1 MPCNRAAVDCV
12 HACITDYG
20 ERIVLKK
27 YTDWYR
33 SIDEES
39 LRVLKH
45 PDMAAQVQG
54 RVRRYVALKLA
65 KLTPIERQQLHD
77 FLLKYRGAG
86 FYIAALK
93 LMLLFSAIGVVLHL
107 LLPARFE
114 LFKALVFSNGLG
126 FALAWGLVGVWFN
139 YRSSVRYKFKKFLL
153 IVSTCAA
160 GVVAGVLLA
169 GLSDTGSLGMAF
181 ERLLRVGGIA
191 LLVAGLFYMVP
202 LAIVTA
208 WRNRQY
214 EALTLQLQQ
223 DAERDRLAR
232 ELSESQLRLL
242 RAQIEPHFLFNTLG
256 AVQQL
261 AEQGAPR
268 AAALTADL
276 IAFLRASLAEM
287 RSEQVPLQSEFDMVA
302 AYLRVMQA
310 RLGSR
315 LAFSLDL
322 PAELAQVT
330 IPSMILLTLAEN
342 AIKHGIEPSLRG
354 GEIGMS
360 AALAGDGRLCLRVHD
375 SGVGL
380 SPAAP
385 EAPGGGLGLEN
396 VRSRLLLCDPD
407 ASLILR
413 DGEDGGVTAEILLP
427 MKITSSLKE
436 PAA

>member
-1 MPCNRAAVDCV
+1 M
-12 HACITDYG
+12 
-20 ERIVLKK
+20 LKK

-45 PDMAAQVQG
+45 PEMAAQVQG

-86 FYIAALK
+86 FYIAAFK
-93 LMLLFSAIGVVLHL
+93 LMLLFSAIGVALHL

-114 LFKALVFSNGLG
+114 LLKALVFSNGLG

-139 YRSSVRYKFKKFLL
+139 YRSSVRYKFKKLLL

-160 GVVAGVLLA
+160 GVAAGVLLA
-169 GLSDTGSLGMAF
+169 GLSDTGSMGMAF

-315 LAFSLDL
+315 LRYALDL
-322 PAELAQVT
+322 PAELAHAT

-354 GEIGMS
+354 GEISLS
-360 AALAGDGRLCLRVHD
+360 ALRVGGMLRLRVRDTGMGLPESGED
-375 SGVGL
+375 SA
-380 SPAAP
+380 S
-385 EAPGGGLGLEN
+385 GGGLGLEN
-396 VRSRLLLCDPD
+396 VRSRLLLSAPS

-413 DGEDGGVTAEILLP
+413 NGEEGGVIADIVLP
-427 MKITSSLKE
+427 IKIASSLKE
-436 PAA
+436 AAA

>member
-1 MPCNRAAVDCV
+1 M
-12 HACITDYG
+12 
-20 ERIVLKK
+20 LKK

-39 LRVLKH
+39 LLVLKH
-45 PDMAAQVQG
+45 PEMAAQVQG
-54 RVRRYVALKLA
+54 RVRRYVAMKLV

-86 FYIAALK
+86 FYIAAFK
-93 LMLLFSAIGVVLHL
+93 LMLLFSAIGVALHL
-107 LLPARFE
+107 LLPVKFD
-114 LFKALVFSNGLG
+114 LLKALAFSNGLG
-126 FALAWGLVGVWFN
+126 FALAWGVVGVWFN
-139 YRSSVRYKFKKFLL
+139 YRSSVRNKLKKLL
-153 IVSTCAA
+153 LVISTCAA
-160 GVVAGVLLA
+160 GVATGVLLA
-169 GLSDTGSLGMAF
+169 GLSDTGSMGMAF

-191 LLVAGLFYMVP
+191 LQVAVVIYMVP
-202 LAIVTA
+202 LAIVTS

-214 EALTLQLQQ
+214 EALTRQLHQ

-261 AEQGAPR
+261 AEQGAQGAGK

-287 RSEQVPLQSEFDMVA
+287 RSEQVPLQSEFDMAA

-310 RLGSR
+310 RMGSR
-315 LAFSLDL
+315 LRYALDL
-322 PAELAQVT
+322 PPEFAHAM
-330 IPSMILLTLAEN
+330 IPSMILLTLVEN

-354 GEIGMS
+354 GEISLS
-360 AALAGDGRLCLRVHD
+360 ALRVDGILRLRVQDTGMGLPSGGAD
-375 SGVGL
+375 S
-380 SPAAP
+380 AQ
-385 EAPGGGLGLEN
+385 GGGLGLEN
-396 VRSRLLLCDPD
+396 VRSRLLLSDPS
-407 ASLILR
+407 ASLSLR
-413 DGEDGGVTAEILLP
+413 DGEEGGVIAEILLP
-427 MKITSSLKE
+427 IKIETSLKE

>member
-1 MPCNRAAVDCV
+1 M
-12 HACITDYG
+12 
-20 ERIVLKK
+20 LKK

-33 SIDEES
+33 SIDEET

-45 PDMAAQVQG
+45 PELAEQVQG
-54 RVRRYVALKLA
+54 RVRRYVAMKLV

-86 FYIAALK
+86 FYIAAFK
-93 LMLLFSAIGVVLHL
+93 LMLLFSAIGLALHL

-114 LFKALVFSNGLG
+114 LLKALAFSNGLG

-139 YRSSVRYKFKKFLL
+139 YRSSVRNKFRRLLL

-160 GVVAGVLLA
+160 GVAVGVLLA
-169 GLSDTGSLGMAF
+169 GWSDTGSMGMAF

-202 LAIVTA
+202 LAIVTS

-214 EALTLQLQQ
+214 EALTVQLQQ

-310 RLGSR
+310 RMGSR
-315 LAFSLDL
+315 LRYALDL
-322 PAELAQVT
+322 PAEFAHAT

-354 GEIGMS
+354 GEIRLSALRVGGM
-360 AALAGDGRLCLRVHD
+360 LCLRVQD
-375 SGVGL
+375 TGMGLPASGAGSV
-380 SPAAP
+380 
-385 EAPGGGLGLEN
+385 PGGGLGLEN
-396 VRSRLLLCDPD
+396 VRSRLLLSDPS
-407 ASLILR
+407 ASLSLR
-413 DGEDGGVTAEILLP
+413 DGEEGGVIAEIVLS
-427 MKITSSLKE
+427 INIASSLKE

>member
-1 MPCNRAAVDCV
+1 M
-12 HACITDYG
+12 
-20 ERIVLKK
+20 LKK

-33 SIDEES
+33 SIDEET

-45 PDMAAQVQG
+45 PELAEQVQG
-54 RVRRYVALKLA
+54 RVRRYVAMKLV
-65 KLTPIERQQLHD
+65 KLTPIERQQLHA

-86 FYIAALK
+86 FYIAAFK
-93 LMLLFSAIGVVLHL
+93 LMLLFSAIGVALHL

-114 LFKALVFSNGLG
+114 LLKALAFSNGLG

-139 YRSSVRYKFKKFLL
+139 YRSSVRNKFKRLLL

-160 GVVAGVLLA
+160 GVAAGVLLA
-169 GLSDTGSLGMAF
+169 GWSDTGSMGMAF

-202 LAIVTA
+202 LAIVTS

-214 EALTLQLQQ
+214 EALTVQLQQ

-261 AEQGAPR
+261 AEQGAPS

-310 RLGSR
+310 RMGSR
-315 LAFSLDL
+315 LRYALDL
-322 PAELAQVT
+322 PAEFAHAT

-354 GEIGMS
+354 GEIRLSALRVDGM
-360 AALAGDGRLCLRVHD
+360 LCLRVQD
-375 SGVGL
+375 TGMGLPESGTGSV
-380 SPAAP
+380 
-385 EAPGGGLGLEN
+385 PGGGLGLEN
-396 VRSRLLLCDPD
+396 VRSRLLLSDPS
-407 ASLILR
+407 ASLSLR
-413 DGEDGGVTAEILLP
+413 DGEEGGVIAEIVLS
-427 MKITSSLKE
+427 INIASSLKE

>member
-1 MPCNRAAVDCV
+1 M
-12 HACITDYG
+12 
-20 ERIVLKK
+20 LKK

-33 SIDEES
+33 SIDEET
-39 LRVLKH
+39 LRVLKR
-45 PDMAAQVQG
+45 PELAEQVQG
-54 RVRRYVALKLA
+54 RVRRYVAMKLV

-86 FYIAALK
+86 FYIAAFK
-93 LMLLFSAIGVVLHL
+93 LMLLFSAIGLALHL

-114 LFKALVFSNGLG
+114 LLKALAFSNGLG

-139 YRSSVRYKFKKFLL
+139 YRSSVRNKFKRLLL

-160 GVVAGVLLA
+160 GVAVGVLLA
-169 GLSDTGSLGMAF
+169 GLSDTGSMGMAF

-202 LAIVTA
+202 LAIVTS

-214 EALTLQLQQ
+214 EALTVQLQQ

-310 RLGSR
+310 RMGSR
-315 LAFSLDL
+315 LRYALDL
-322 PAELAQVT
+322 PAEFAHAT

-354 GEIGMS
+354 GEIRLSALRVGGM
-360 AALAGDGRLCLRVHD
+360 LCLRVQD
-375 SGVGL
+375 TGMGLPASGAGSV
-380 SPAAP
+380 
-385 EAPGGGLGLEN
+385 PGGGLGLEN
-396 VRSRLLLCDPD
+396 VRSRLLLSDPS
-407 ASLILR
+407 ASLSLR
-413 DGEDGGVTAEILLP
+413 DGEEGGVIAEIVLS
-427 MKITSSLKE
+427 INIASSLKE

>member
-1 MPCNRAAVDCV
+1 M
-12 HACITDYG
+12 
-20 ERIVLKK
+20 LKK
-27 YTDWYR
+27 FRDWYR
-33 SIDEES
+33 SIDDES
-39 LRVLKH
+39 LLVLKH
-45 PDMAAQVQG
+45 PEMAAQVKG
-54 RVRRYVALKLA
+54 RARRCIARNLST
-65 KLTPIERQQLHD
+65 LTPIERQQLHD

-86 FYIAALK
+86 FYIAAFK

-107 LLPARFE
+107 LLPAKFE
-114 LFKALVFSNGLG
+114 LLKALLFSNGMG
-126 FALAWGLVGVWFN
+126 FALVWGLIGVWFN
-139 YRSSVRYKFKKFLL
+139 YRSSVRHKLKKVLL

-160 GVVAGVLLA
+160 GVVTGVMLA
-169 GLSDTGSLGMAF
+169 GLSDTGSMGMAF

-191 LLVAGLFYMVP
+191 LLVAVVFYMVP
-202 LAIVTA
+202 LAIVTS

-261 AEQGAPR
+261 AEQGAPGAAR

-287 RSEQVPLQSEFDMVA
+287 RSEQVALQSEFEMVA

-310 RLGSR
+310 RMGSR
-315 LAFSLDL
+315 LRYALDL
-322 PAELAQVT
+322 PAEFAQLT

-354 GEIGMS
+354 GEITMS
-360 AALAGDGRLCLRVHD
+360 AQQVDGMLRLRVQD
-375 SGVGL
+375 TGMGL
-380 SPAAP
+380 PQGDTEHAP
-385 EAPGGGLGLEN
+385 EGGLGLEN
-396 VRSRLLLCDPD
+396 VRSRLRLSDPS
-407 ASLILR
+407 ASLSLR
-413 DGEDGGVTAEILLP
+413 DGEEGGVIADILVP
-427 MKITSSLKE
+427 IKMASSLKE
-436 PAA
+436 PTA

>member
-1 MPCNRAAVDCV
+1 M
-12 HACITDYG
+12 
-20 ERIVLKK
+20 LKK
-27 YTDWYR
+27 FRDWYR
-33 SIDEES
+33 SIDDES
-39 LRVLKH
+39 LMVLKH
-45 PDMAAQVQG
+45 PEMAAQVKG
-54 RVRRYVALKLA
+54 RARRCIARNLST
-65 KLTPIERQQLHD
+65 LTPIEREQLHD

-86 FYIAALK
+86 FYIAAFK

-107 LLPARFE
+107 LFPVKFE
-114 LFKALVFSNGLG
+114 LLKAVVFSNGMG
-126 FALAWGLVGVWFN
+126 FALVWGLIGVWFN
-139 YRSSVRYKFKKFLL
+139 YRSSVRHKLKKLLL

-160 GVVAGVLLA
+160 GVVTGVMLA
-169 GLSDTGSLGMAF
+169 GLSDTGSMGMAF

-191 LLVAGLFYMVP
+191 LLVAVVFYMVP
-202 LAIVTA
+202 LAIVTS

-261 AEQGAPR
+261 AEQGAPGAAR

-287 RSEQVPLQSEFDMVA
+287 RSEQVALQSEFDMVA

-310 RLGSR
+310 RMGTR
-315 LAFSLDL
+315 LRYALDL
-322 PAELAQVT
+322 PAEFAQMT

-354 GEIGMS
+354 GEITMS
-360 AALAGDGRLCLRVHD
+360 AQQVDGMLRLRVRD
-375 SGVGL
+375 TGMGL
-380 SPAAP
+380 PQGDTEHAQ
-385 EAPGGGLGLEN
+385 EGGLGLEN
-396 VRSRLLLCDPD
+396 VRSRLRLSDPS
-407 ASLILR
+407 ASLNLR
-413 DGEDGGVTAEILLP
+413 DGEEGGVIADIVLP
-427 MKITSSLKE
+427 IKMAASLKE
-436 PAA
+436 NAA

>member
-1 MPCNRAAVDCV
+1 M
-12 HACITDYG
+12 
-20 ERIVLKK
+20 LKK
-27 YTDWYR
+27 YRDWYR
-33 SIDEES
+33 SIDDES
-39 LRVLKH
+39 LLVLKH
-45 PDMAAQVQG
+45 PEMAAQVKG
-54 RVRRYVALKLA
+54 RVRRCIARNLST
-65 KLTPIERQQLHD
+65 LTPIERQQLHD

-86 FYIAALK
+86 FYIAAFK

-107 LLPARFE
+107 LMPAKFE
-114 LFKALVFSNGLG
+114 LLKAVLFSNGMG
-126 FALAWGLVGVWFN
+126 FALVWGLIGVWFN
-139 YRSSVRYKFKKFLL
+139 YRSSVRHKLKKVLL

-160 GVVAGVLLA
+160 GVVTGVMLA
-169 GLSDTGSLGMAF
+169 GLSDTGSMGMAF

-191 LLVAGLFYMVP
+191 LLVAVVFYMVP
-202 LAIVTA
+202 LAIVTS

-261 AEQGAPR
+261 AEHGAPGAAR

-287 RSEQVPLQSEFDMVA
+287 RSEQVALQSEFEMVA

-310 RLGSR
+310 RMGSR
-315 LAFSLDL
+315 LRYALDL
-322 PAELAQVT
+322 PAEFAQLT

-354 GEIGMS
+354 GEITMS
-360 AALAGDGRLCLRVHD
+360 AQQVDGMLRLRVRD
-375 SGVGL
+375 TGMGL
-380 SPAAP
+380 PQGDTGHAP
-385 EAPGGGLGLEN
+385 EGGLGLEN
-396 VRSRLLLCDPD
+396 VRSRLRLSDPS
-407 ASLILR
+407 ASLSLR
-413 DGEDGGVTAEILLP
+413 DGEEGGVIADIVLP
-427 MKITSSLKE
+427 ITMASSLKE
-436 PAA
+436 PTA

>member
-1 MPCNRAAVDCV
+1 M
-12 HACITDYG
+12 
-20 ERIVLKK
+20 LKK

-33 SIDEES
+33 SIDEET

-45 PDMAAQVQG
+45 PELAEQVQG
-54 RVRRYVALKLA
+54 RVRRYVAMKLV

-86 FYIAALK
+86 FYIAAFK
-93 LMLLFSAIGVVLHL
+93 LMLLFSAIGLALHL

-114 LFKALVFSNGLG
+114 LLKALAFSNGLG

-139 YRSSVRYKFKKFLL
+139 YRSSVRNKFRRLLL

-160 GVVAGVLLA
+160 GVAVGVLLA
-169 GLSDTGSLGMAF
+169 GLSDTGSMGMAF

-202 LAIVTA
+202 LAIVTT

-214 EALTLQLQQ
+214 EALTVQLQQ

-261 AEQGAPR
+261 AEQGAPS

-310 RLGSR
+310 RMGSR
-315 LAFSLDL
+315 LRYALDL
-322 PAELAQVT
+322 PAEFAHAT

-354 GEIGMS
+354 GEIRLSALRVGGM
-360 AALAGDGRLCLRVHD
+360 LCLRVQD
-375 SGVGL
+375 TGMGLPASGAGSV
-380 SPAAP
+380 
-385 EAPGGGLGLEN
+385 PGGGLGLEN
-396 VRSRLLLCDPD
+396 VRSRLLLSDPS
-407 ASLILR
+407 ASLSLR
-413 DGEDGGVTAEILLP
+413 DGEEGGVIAEIVLS
-427 MKITSSLKE
+427 INIASSLKE

>member
-1 MPCNRAAVDCV
+1 
-12 HACITDYG
+12 
-20 ERIVLKK
+20 VLKK

-33 SIDEES
+33 SIDDES

-45 PDMAAQVQG
+45 PELAEQVQG
-54 RVRRYVALKLA
+54 RVRRYVAMKLV

-86 FYIAALK
+86 LYIAAFK

-114 LFKALVFSNGLG
+114 LLKALIFSNGLG

-139 YRSSVRYKFKKFLL
+139 YRSSVRHKFKKLLL

-160 GVVAGVLLA
+160 GVAAGVLLA
-169 GLSDTGSLGMAF
+169 GWSDTGSMGMAF

-191 LLVAGLFYMVP
+191 LLVAGLFYLVP
-202 LAIVTA
+202 LAIVTS

-310 RLGSR
+310 RMGPR
-315 LAFSLDL
+315 LRYALDL
-322 PAELAQVT
+322 PAEFAHAT

-354 GEIGMS
+354 GEISLS
-360 AALAGDGRLCLRVHD
+360 ALRVD
-375 SGVGL
+375 GMLRLRVQDTGMGLPASGAG
-380 SPAAP
+380 S
-385 EAPGGGLGLEN
+385 APGDGLGLEN
-396 VRSRLLLCDPD
+396 VRSRLLLSDPS
-407 ASLILR
+407 ASLSLR
-413 DGEDGGVTAEILLP
+413 NGDEGGVIAEILLP
-427 MKITSSLKE
+427 IKIETSQKE
-436 PAA
+436 SAA

>member
-1 MPCNRAAVDCV
+1 M
-12 HACITDYG
+12 
-20 ERIVLKK
+20 LKK
-27 YTDWYR
+27 YRDWYR
-33 SIDEES
+33 SIDDES
-39 LRVLKH
+39 LLVLKH
-45 PDMAAQVQG
+45 PEMAAQVKG
-54 RVRRYVALKLA
+54 RVRRCIARNLST
-65 KLTPIERQQLHD
+65 LTPIERQQLHD

-86 FYIAALK
+86 FYIAAFK

-107 LLPARFE
+107 LMPAKFE
-114 LFKALVFSNGLG
+114 LLKAVLFSNGMG
-126 FALAWGLVGVWFN
+126 FALVWGLIGVWFN
-139 YRSSVRYKFKKFLL
+139 YRSSVRHKLKKLLL

-160 GVVAGVLLA
+160 GVVTGVMLA
-169 GLSDTGSLGMAF
+169 GLSDTGSMGMAF

-191 LLVAGLFYMVP
+191 LLVAVVFYMVP
-202 LAIVTA
+202 LAIVTS

-261 AEQGAPR
+261 AEQGAPGAAR

-287 RSEQVPLQSEFDMVA
+287 RSEQVALQSEFEMVA

-310 RLGSR
+310 RMGSR
-315 LAFSLDL
+315 LRYALDL
-322 PAELAQVT
+322 PAEFAQLT

-354 GEIGMS
+354 GEITMS
-360 AALAGDGRLCLRVHD
+360 AQQVDGMLRLRVQD
-375 SGVGL
+375 TGMGL
-380 SPAAP
+380 PQGDTGHAP
-385 EAPGGGLGLEN
+385 EGGLGLEN
-396 VRSRLLLCDPD
+396 VRSRLRLSDPS
-407 ASLILR
+407 ASLSLR
-413 DGEDGGVTAEILLP
+413 DGEEGGVIADIVLP
-427 MKITSSLKE
+427 IKMASSLKE

>member
-1 MPCNRAAVDCV
+1 M
-12 HACITDYG
+12 
-20 ERIVLKK
+20 LKK
-27 YTDWYR
+27 FRDWYR
-33 SIDEES
+33 SIDDES
-39 LRVLKH
+39 LLVLKH
-45 PDMAAQVQG
+45 PEMAAQVKG
-54 RVRRYVALKLA
+54 RARRFVARNLST
-65 KLTPIERQQLHD
+65 LTPIERQQLHD

-86 FYIAALK
+86 FYIAAFK

-107 LLPARFE
+107 LFPVKFE
-114 LFKALVFSNGLG
+114 LLKAVVFSNGMG
-126 FALAWGLVGVWFN
+126 FALAWGLIGVWFN
-139 YRSSVRYKFKKFLL
+139 YRSSVRHKLKKLLL

-160 GVVAGVLLA
+160 GVVTGVMLA
-169 GLSDTGSLGMAF
+169 GLSDTGSMGMAF

-191 LLVAGLFYMVP
+191 LLVAVVFYMVP
-202 LAIVTA
+202 LAIVTS

-261 AEQGAPR
+261 AEQGAPGAAR

-287 RSEQVPLQSEFDMVA
+287 RSEQVALQSEFDMVA

-310 RLGSR
+310 RMGTR
-315 LAFSLDL
+315 LRYALDL
-322 PAELAQVT
+322 PAEFAQMT

-354 GEIGMS
+354 GEITMS
-360 AALAGDGRLCLRVHD
+360 AQQVDGMLRLRVRD
-375 SGVGL
+375 TGMGL
-380 SPAAP
+380 PQGDTEHAQ
-385 EAPGGGLGLEN
+385 EGGLGLEN
-396 VRSRLLLCDPD
+396 VRSRLRLSDPS
-407 ASLILR
+407 ASLSVR
-413 DGEDGGVTAEILLP
+413 DGEEGGVIADIVLP
-427 MKITSSLKE
+427 IKMAASLKE
-436 PAA
+436 TAA

>member
-1 MPCNRAAVDCV
+1 
-12 HACITDYG
+12 
-20 ERIVLKK
+20 VLKK
-27 YTDWYR
+27 YTQWYR

-39 LRVLKH
+39 LRVLQH
-45 PDMAAQVQG
+45 PELAEQVQG
-54 RVRRYVALKLA
+54 RARRYVAMKLV
-65 KLTPIERQQLHD
+65 KLTPIERQQLHA

-86 FYIAALK
+86 FYIAAFK
-93 LMLLFSAIGVVLHL
+93 LMLLFSAIGVALHL

-114 LFKALVFSNGLG
+114 LLKALVFSNGLG

-139 YRSSVRYKFKKFLL
+139 YRSSVRNKFKRLLL

-160 GVVAGVLLA
+160 GVAAGVLLA
-169 GLSDTGSLGMAF
+169 GWSDTGSMDMAF
-181 ERLLRVGGIA
+181 ERLLRVGGVA

-202 LAIVTA
+202 LAIVTS

-214 EALTLQLQQ
+214 EALTVQLQQ

-310 RLGSR
+310 RMGSR
-315 LAFSLDL
+315 LRYALDL
-322 PAELAQVT
+322 PAECAHAT

-354 GEIGMS
+354 GEIRLSALREDGM
-360 AALAGDGRLCLRVHD
+360 LRLRVQD
-375 SGVGL
+375 TGMGLPESGTGSV
-380 SPAAP
+380 
-385 EAPGGGLGLEN
+385 PGGGLGLEN
-396 VRSRLLLCDPD
+396 VRSRLLLSDPS
-407 ASLILR
+407 ASLSLR
-413 DGEDGGVTAEILLP
+413 DGEEGGVIAEIVLP
-427 MKITSSLKE
+427 IKTVSSLKE
-436 PAA
+436 SAA